1 MGILNKVLFPAHSSI
16 QHDAQAIKQYY
27 LKVVKTN
34 GIILLPIMTILM
46 VLAEPIIIIGFG
58 EEWRDTIFPLRMLS
72 IGVIIHAISG
82 TSSTVMKS
90 MGKAKLVTN
99 LNIFI
104 TLCLS
109 VPAIAIGAYTYGIK
123 GVSLGVVFFKLAGYL
138 IYQQYIFRVI
148 GVSMVTAIA
157 QLVPI
162 GVYCL
167 VGAAITLTLQYLFN
181 MPLIGFGIVGGT
193 IILSSCILYIARYEK
208 GLILQVKKIIHP
220 KKLAYKVNS

>member
-1 MGILNKVLFPAHSSI
+1 M
-16 QHDAQAIKQYY
+16 
-27 LKVVKTN
+27 
-34 GIILLPIMTILM
+34 MTVMI

-90 MGKAKLVTN
+90 MGKAKTVTN

-109 VPAIAIGAYTYGIK
+109 VPAITIGAYTYGIN
-123 GVSLGVVFFKLAGYL
+123 GVAIGVVFFKLAGYL
-138 IYQQYIFRVI
+138 IYQRYISRII
-148 GVSMVTAIA
+148 GVSMVTAIT

-162 GVYCL
+162 GGFCL
-167 VGAAITLTLQYLFN
+167 MAALVTTSLQWGLNLPLLGFGLMGAAIILTSFIFYA
-181 MPLIGFGIVGGT
+181 T
-193 IILSSCILYIARYEK
+193 RYEQE
-208 GLILQVKKIIHP
+208 LITQAKKKINT
-220 KKLAYKVNS
+220 KKSIKANV